1 MKFKSDAVLS
11 AKSLRYF
18 LQLIDNMSY
27 TQASQ
32 ILGITQPALTQ
43 QIKKIERAVGAPLFG
58 QIGKKL
64 YLTDA
69 GIKMQETAKELF
81 NTVNNAV
88 DQIQKDTNS
97 ETGDISIGM
106 LSSIEYQV
114 IEDFIIE
121 FNDLFPD
128 VTISLNML
136 TRNEIWERL
145 ENNHIDL
152 AIMHLPNESIK
163 NWKPYKVKQIYM
175 DEVLYLTHDDVP
187 KNKKSISLE
196 DANRNPWVSYPVE
209 FGVPQILTQ
218 VFKDNRVD
226 LPESNARFTSPYQL
240 IRFAEKT
247 QSDTALTE
255 SFYRAHKDKIDLTP
269 LHFDPRVSFDMSFIY
284 RREKEN
290 IPRINNFFEHWDK
303 FLAKEDYSSRL
314 EHVET
319 I

>member
-1 MKFKSDAVLS
+1 MKAKSDAVLS

-81 NTVNNAV
+81 RTVNSAV

-97 ETGDISIGM
+97 EMGNISIGV

-114 IEDFIIE
+114 FEDFIIS
-121 FNDLFPD
+121 FNDRFPEI
-128 VTISLNML
+128 TISFNML

-145 ENNHIDL
+145 ENNNIDL
-152 AIMHLPNESIK
+152 AIMHLPDESIK
-163 NWKPYKVKQIYM
+163 NWKPYKVKQIYE
-175 DEVLYLTHDDVP
+175 DQVIYLTHDDVRP
-187 KNKKSISLE
+187 GQTSIRFDE
-196 DANRNPWVSYPVE
+196 ANRNPWVSYPVE
-209 FGVPQILTQ
+209 YYVPRVLSQA
-218 VFKDNRVD
+218 FKDNRAD
-226 LPESNARFTSPYQL
+226 LPESTARFTSPYQL
-240 IRFAEKT
+240 IRFAQNTKY
-247 QSDTALTE
+247 DTALTE
-255 SFYRAHKDKIDLTP
+255 SFYKAHKQYITLNP
-269 LHFDPRVSFDMSFIY
+269 LRFDPEIKFDMSFVY
-284 RREKEN
+284 RHEKEK
-290 IPRINNFFEHWDK
+290 IPRIKNFLEQWDM

-319 I
+319 V